1 MAVGPYR
8 CASARVFVCVCVCEA
23 FSCYPSLYLA
33 ALRLATLHFAEPCE
47 FLLQRKEDPDTQCGF
62 FRQVVDHTQRTYY
75 VLALPR
81 DAQGRKLKTKR
92 SRNGRIESRAAYY
105 RVVRPAAGFSSD
117 DMSSDSK
124 FLMTAGSKRRQQA

>member
-1 MAVGPYR
+1 V
-8 CASARVFVCVCVCEA
+8 
-23 FSCYPSLYLA
+23 
-33 ALRLATLHFAEPCE
+33 
-47 FLLQRKEDPDTQCGF
+47 LQRKEDPDTQCGF

-105 RVVRPAAGFSSD
+105 RIVRPAAGFSSD

-124 FLMTAGSKRRQQA
+124 FMMTTGSRCLQWA